1 MLQVIFIKIEFGSVF
16 FLVSGI
22 LFMTSNLGKR

>member
-1 MLQVIFIKIEFGSVF
+1 MQMIFVQIEFGSVF
-16 FLVSGI
+16 FIVSCI